1 MTNSSI
7 KQDVNNLYLKRKQR
21 EKEEQDLK
29 RLLEKESEEVEKV
42 DD

>member
-7 KQDVNNLYLKRKQR
+7 KQDVNNLYHQRKQR

-29 RLLEKESEEVEKV
+29 RLLEKESEEVE
-42 DD
+42 D

>member
-7 KQDVNNLYLKRKQR
+7 KQDVNKLYLQRKQR
-21 EKEEQDLK
+21 EKEEQDRK
-29 RLLEKESEEVEKV
+29 RLLEKESEEV

>member
-7 KQDVNNLYLKRKQR
+7 KQDVNNLYLERKRR

-29 RLLEKESEEVEKV
+29 RLLEKESEEV